1 MIPELSIVIPVRNES
16 PNITPLYD
24 ELTQTLVQ
32 YGRSYEILIIDDGS
46 TDDTFQQLAGLQ
58 SRDPHLRV
66 IRFRR
71 NFGQTAAFAAGI
83 AHARGSLIVTAD
95 GDLQN
100 DPRDIPAMVALIE
113 QGNDIVCGW
122 RKDRKDTF
130 FTRRLPSV
138 MANKLISWATGV
150 PLHDY
155 GCSLKVFRAEVIKPL
170 RLYGEMHRF
179 LPAIASQLGVTI
191 AEMIVNHR
199 PRRAGVTKY
208 GLSRTIRV
216 VLDLA
221 TVKFLLNYSTRPLQI
236 FGLVGIIAGGL
247 GSLIVGYL
255 GYIRLFQHQGIA
267 DRPLLL
273 LGVMLLFIGVQLVT
287 FGLLAELMARTYY
300 ESQDKATYVIREVR
314 ETADGVLA
322 AAERAQETGRR

>member
-1 MIPELSIVIPVRNES
+1 MQPELSIVIPVHNES
-16 PNITPLYD
+16 PNIKPLYE
-24 ELTQTLVQ
+24 ELTQTLGQ
-32 YGRSYEILIIDDGS
+32 YGRAYELLIVDDGS
-46 TDDTFQQLAGLQ
+46 TDDTFEQLAALQ
-58 SRDPHLRV
+58 ARDPLLRV

-83 AHARGSLIVTAD
+83 AAARGRLVVTSD

-100 DPRDIPAMVALIE
+100 DPRDIPAMVALID

-130 FTRRLPSV
+130 ITRRLPSV

-150 PLHDY
+150 ALHDY

-179 LPAIASQLGVTI
+179 LPAIASQIGVKI
-191 AEMIVNHR
+191 AEMEVNHR
-199 PRRAGVTKY
+199 ARRAGTTKY

-221 TVKFLLNYSTRPLQI
+221 TVKFLLDYSTRPLQI
-236 FGLVGIIAGGL
+236 FGLLGFIAGGL
-247 GSLIVGYL
+247 GVLITGWLAYV
-255 GYIRLFQHQGIA
+255 RLFLHEGIA

-273 LGVMLLFIGVQLVT
+273 MGVMMVFIGVQLVT
-287 FGLLAELMARTYY
+287 FGLLAEVMARTYY
-300 ESQDKATYVIREVR
+300 ESQDKPTYVIREVR
-314 ETADGVLA
+314 ESHDVA
-322 AAERAQETGRR
+322 AVAR